1 MGPRVPA
8 VAASTFDPDAADALL
23 REHGCVVIEGVVP
36 RAACA
41 AASTL
46 VDSLLAEAL
55 SRCGQ
60 TSTSDDVSGSSD
72 DALAAAHR
80 LFGNVLAPTRRRDLR
95 VPLAEAIRAC
105 VYPAL
110 ERLRPVLAA
119 TLTEDALVAELSA
132 LVCDPGAAAQPL
144 HPDTQILGARSAAP
158 LLTAFIALDDVLA
171 PERGPTEI
179 VLRSHDAAAHDALR
193 AAAPSAAAAA
203 AAAAGDGAALRYS
216 ASCRSH
222 PLRPWASPRVAWHAA
237 TCEET
242 YEITA
247 GSAAAAP
254 DAVAASSRKARS
266 ALAASSSRPAHC
278 SRTPSIHRAH
288 GRRRAASETG
298 PSFRRLQIARPPS
311 SCVAPSVHS
320 ASATTISTHSA
331 SRSSASAA
339 GSCASPTSA
348 RPPAPRVHSA
358 APRAWSSAS
367 RIWPWR
373 TTDAGRRA
381 RSAARSSLPRIR
393 PSQSAQTR
401 RLATKKERAARGG
414 GGSTR
419 VPSAAEWI

>member
-1 MGPRVPA
+1 MPA

-203 AAAAGDGAALRYS
+203 AAAAPGGRRGGGFGGAPRRGLRR
-216 ASCRSH
+216 ARPRA
-222 PLRPWASPRVAWHAA
+222 PLRGRRPPHGLARRAQGLRERREGREADAVVRHAPGSRERAAGKHVLAPAGIPR
-237 TCEET
+237 E
-242 YEITA
+242 
-247 GSAAAAP
+247 AAP
-254 DAVAASSRKARS
+254 ANPRPVGRAERRDGDVNVKQSAVAIANGGPAPRRASGGT
-266 ALAASSSRPAHC
+266 SSSRNIV
-278 SRTPSIHRAH
+278 S
-288 GRRRAASETG
+288 
-298 PSFRRLQIARPPS
+298 
-311 SCVAPSVHS
+311 
-320 ASATTISTHSA
+320 
-331 SRSSASAA
+331 
-339 GSCASPTSA
+339 
-348 RPPAPRVHSA
+348 
-358 APRAWSSAS
+358 
-367 RIWPWR
+367 
-373 TTDAGRRA
+373 
-381 RSAARSSLPRIR
+381 
-393 PSQSAQTR
+393 
-401 RLATKKERAARGG
+401 
-414 GGSTR
+414 
-419 VPSAAEWI
+419 

>member
-110 ERLRPVLAA
+110 EQLRPVLAA

-203 AAAAGDGAALRYS
+203 AAAAAPEDGGAATS
-216 ASCRSH
+216 AA
-222 PLRPWASPRVAWHAA
+222 LLVAGFGAPVPALLSAGDVLLMDSRAVHR
-237 TCEET
+237 
-242 YEITA
+242 
-247 GSAAAAP
+247 GSANGERGERRTLLYVTLQVPENAP
-254 DAVAASSRKARS
+254 PGSTYSLLPEYRGR
-266 ALAASSSRPAHC
+266 LRL
-278 SRTPSIHRAH
+278 RTLDRW
-288 GRRRAASETG
+288 G
-298 PSFRRLQIARPPS
+298 
-311 SCVAPSVHS
+311 APSD
-320 ASATTISTHSA
+320 ATVT
-331 SRSSASAA
+331 
-339 GSCASPTSA
+339 
-348 RPPAPRVHSA
+348 
-358 APRAWSSAS
+358 
-367 RIWPWR
+367 
-373 TTDAGRRA
+373 
-381 RSAARSSLPRIR
+381 
-393 PSQSAQTR
+393 
-401 RLATKKERAARGG
+401 
-414 GGSTR
+414 
-419 VPSAAEWI
+419 

>member
-23 REHGCVVIEGVVP
+23 HEHGCVVIEGVVP

-179 VLRSHDAAAHDALR
+179 VLRSHDAAAH
-193 AAAPSAAAAA
+193 
-203 AAAAGDGAALRYS
+203 
-216 ASCRSH
+216 C
-222 PLRPWASPRVAWHAA
+222 
-237 TCEET
+237 
-242 YEITA
+242 
-247 GSAAAAP
+247 
-254 DAVAASSRKARS
+254 
-266 ALAASSSRPAHC
+266 
-278 SRTPSIHRAH
+278 
-288 GRRRAASETG
+288 
-298 PSFRRLQIARPPS
+298 
-311 SCVAPSVHS
+311 
-320 ASATTISTHSA
+320 
-331 SRSSASAA
+331 
-339 GSCASPTSA
+339 
-348 RPPAPRVHSA
+348 APRR
-358 APRAWSSAS
+358 PR
-367 RIWPWR
+367 
-373 TTDAGRRA
+373 
-381 RSAARSSLPRIR
+381 
-393 PSQSAQTR
+393 
-401 RLATKKERAARGG
+401 RGG
-414 GGSTR
+414 GGTR
-419 VPSAAEWI
+419 RRPRRTAGRRLRRRSSPRASARPSRRSSPRATSSSWTRAPYTGAARTADGREAAVLYVTLQVP